1 MAIPLL
7 GMLGR
12 GLVGRGGTN
21 AAGGVVGRS
30 SITRTAASNIPR
42 PTGMVRRRTPSLG
55 MLSGFSSALEP
66 GGQEQSAGQS
76 SSLSDK
82 LKLNFTDFLNLGT
95 NAKSQIV
102 VNARTFNITGD
113 IKDSIV
119 NVVNPKNMIV
129 KTASMMTGVSGDGG
143 SIKSQD
149 REKELERRRGLKRF
163 MPQRVGAVASTA
175 KQATGGLIKTLF
187 QIGLFAIL
195 AQALAPLVWNFLSGY
210 LATKYEENKERIGKF
225 LKRIYDA
232 AVDGIAFMAKDFI
245 TSKVELV
252 KNLIEL
258 VKVHVLAPIDNFFG
272 MKVLQETV
280 AAIGGLLTAAEA
292 GTVAVIDMIATK
304 AKDPVQT
311 MIDVAVGTANTIGD
325 LKTGAAEVAV
335 GALTSDV
342 GQAVLKS
349 APKVA
354 EMPNTVWGGL
364 LDLLK
369 ATADVPGQIAEQL
382 GFGGS
387 PDVEPAQARTPSTT
401 TNTNGGQPI
410 IINTQQTTPPSSNNS
425 SGGGVGNVRTNEQN
439 ELRNSALGSQ
449 SRTGMVAGP
458 AI

>member
-1 MAIPLL
+1 MIPLL

-12 GLVGRGGTN
+12 GLVGRGGAA
-21 AAGGVVGRS
+21 AAGGVVGRKPQPP
-30 SITRTAASNIPR
+30 IPR
-42 PTGMVRRRTPSLG
+42 STRMGLRGGRSLE
-55 MLSGFSSALEP
+55 MMSGFGSALESRESS
-66 GGQEQSAGQS
+66 GES
-76 SSLSDK
+76 SSLNDK
-82 LKLNFTDFLNLGT
+82 LKMNFTDLLNLGA

-143 SIKSQD
+143 SIKSED
-149 REKELERRRGLKRF
+149 KEKQLERRRGLKKF
-163 MPQRVGAVASTA
+163 MPQRVGAAASTA

-187 QIGLFAIL
+187 QIGLFSIL
-195 AQALAPLVWNFLSGY
+195 ATALAPLVWNFLAGY
-210 LATKYEENKERIGKF
+210 LKLKYDENKERIGKF

-232 AVDGIAFMAKDFI
+232 AVDNIALMAKNFI

-252 KNLIEL
+252 KSLIEL

-272 MKVLQETV
+272 MKVLQQTA
-280 AAIGGLLTAAEA
+280 AAIGGLLTAAGA
-292 GTVAVIDMIATK
+292 SATHLIDTIARG

-311 MIDVAVGTANTIGD
+311 VVDVVTGAVSMGVD
-325 LKTGAAEVAV
+325 LKTDIAEVAV

-342 GQAVLKS
+342 GQTFVQAG
-349 APKVA
+349 PKVA
-354 EMPNTVWGGL
+354 EMPNTVWGGF

-369 ATADVPGQIAEQL
+369 ATADVPGQIAEKL
-382 GFGGS
+382 GYGGT
-387 PDVEPAQARTPSTT
+387 PDVEPAQARTPSATT
-401 TNTNGGQPI
+401 TNNGDQPI
-410 IINTQQTTPPSSNNS
+410 IINQQTTPPSSNNS
-425 SGGGVGNVRTNEQN
+425 SGGGGVGNVRTNEQN